1 MKQLLRSGKSHLYS
15 FTRTSETRTVEAD
28 DPETEDVVETKEEKW
43 YIYTLVYN
51 GESYF
56 ADQVF
61 HLTDSQKTL
70 ANNYAQNLS
79 FF

>member
-1 MKQLLRSGKSHLYS
+1 MGLRYPPTFCAEIAQLLAMLEVKH
-15 FTRTSETRTVEAD
+15 ET
-28 DPETEDVVETKEEKW
+28 W

-61 HLTDSQKTL
+61 HLTDDQKEL
-70 ANNYAQNLS
+70 AGDYAQSLS
-79 FF
+79 LFLSDGSI